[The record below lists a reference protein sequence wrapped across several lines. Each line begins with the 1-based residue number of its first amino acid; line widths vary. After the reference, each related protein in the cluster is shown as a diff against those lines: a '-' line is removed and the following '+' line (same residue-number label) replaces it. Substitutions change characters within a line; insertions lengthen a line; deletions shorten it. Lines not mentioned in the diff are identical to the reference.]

1 MMRVT
6 IATLLFLGFLTVA
19 SAQGQGAAFRTQAG
33 RPATTGNADGVGSAA
48 RFNNPTGMAMDGSG
62 NLYMADTLNNSIRK
76 IAPDGTTT
84 TFAGGQAGSADG
96 NGTNASFRSPV
107 GVVVDANGNIYVADQ
122 SNNTIRKITPDGT
135 VSTLAGFPGSKG
147 GVDDSG
153 TNARFTHPAGLAV
166 DGAGN
171 LYVADAGNNRIRTVT
186 RDGVVGTLAGPLTN
200 SAGGSMDGAS
210 TNASFYFPMALA
222 VDGSTNIYVTDTG
235 NDTIRKITPDGTVST
250 LAGTPRSRGS
260 SDGAATN
267 ARFAFPQGIAVD
279 GSGNLYVADTGN
291 NTLRRI
297 NPDGTVVTLAGQAG
311 LAGATDGAGTNALFN
326 QPMGLVLDG
335 SGNLFVV
342 DSANNSIREIATNRI
357 STTFAGP
364 GGSAGSDN
372 GIESSARFYYPNS
385 VAVDTSSNIY
395 VADVL
400 NFVVRKITADGVV
413 SVLAGQIGQSGDI
426 DGPATN
432 ALFASPNSVAV
443 DGLGNV
449 YVADSDNQ
457 TIRLIGNGMVSTV
470 AGHSGKSGSADG
482 TGTNAFFNFP
492 LGIALDVPGNI
503 YVADG
508 SNQTVRVISTN
519 GVVSTLAGKL
529 SKTGSANGIGTN
541 AMFSSPTALAVDG
554 SGNVYVADSANEI
567 IRKIAPD
574 ATVTTVAGLAGHA
587 GSADG
592 GPTNATFSSMSGL
605 AVDATGNI
613 YVADTFNNTIRMI
626 TSAGV
631 VTTLGGVA
639 GTRGNVDG
647 AGTNSAFNNP
657 SAIAVDAAGN
667 LYVADTF
674 NNTIRVGTRMLVA
687 LPALQ
692 ITGLPSQVIISWS
705 GSATGFV
712 LQSSPALSPPVVW
725 LTLNNIPTMV
735 GGQFVVTNQ
744 AGDPAGFFRL
754 RTP

>member
-1 MMRVT
+1 M
-6 IATLLFLGFLTVA
+6 FG
-19 SAQGQGAAFRTQAG
+19 TQAG
-33 RPATTGNADGVGSAA
+33 RPAATGNADGVGSTA
-48 RFNNPTGMAMDGSG
+48 RFNNPTGMAMDGGG
-62 NLYMADTLNNSIRK
+62 NLYLADTVNNSIRK
-76 IAPDGTTT
+76 ITPDGTTT

-107 GVVVDANGNIYVADQ
+107 GVVVDANGNLYVADQ

-153 TNARFTHPAGLAV
+153 TNARFTHPAGLAL

-171 LYVADAGNNRIRTVT
+171 LYVADTGNNRIRTVT
-186 RDGVVGTLAGPLTN
+186 PDGVVSTLAGPLTN
-200 SAGGSMDGAS
+200 SAGGSTDGAS
-210 TNASFYFPMALA
+210 TNASFYFPVALA
-222 VDGSTNIYVTDTG
+222 VDVSTNIYIADTG

-250 LAGTPRSRGS
+250 LAGKPRSRGS

-279 GSGNLYVADTGN
+279 NSGNLYVSDTGN
-291 NTLRRI
+291 NTIRRI
-297 NPDGTVVTLAGQAG
+297 NLDGTVVTLAGQAG

-326 QPMGLVLDG
+326 LPIGMVVD
-335 SGNLFVV
+335 SFGNLFVV
-342 DSANNSIREIATNRI
+342 DGANNSIREIATNGV
-357 STTFAGP
+357 STTLAGP

-385 VAVDTSSNIY
+385 VAVDTSRNIY
-395 VADVL
+395 VADIL

-432 ALFASPNSVAV
+432 ARFASPNSVAV
-443 DGLGNV
+443 DGSGNV

-457 TIRLIGNGMVSTV
+457 TIRLVSNGMVSTV
-470 AGHSGKSGSADG
+470 AGHSGKNGSADG

-492 LGIALDVPGNI
+492 LGIALDLPGNI
-503 YVADG
+503 YVADA
-508 SNQTVRVISTN
+508 SNQTVRVISTS
-519 GVVSTLAGKL
+519 GLVSTLAGKL
-529 SKTGSANGIGTN
+529 SKPGSANGIGTN
-541 AMFSSPTALAVDG
+541 AMFYNPTALAVDG
-554 SGNVYVADSANEI
+554 SGSVYVADSGNEL

-587 GSADG
+587 GSVDG
-592 GPTNATFSSMSGL
+592 GPTNATFSNMSGL
-605 AVDATGNI
+605 AVDNAGNIYVADTINNTIRMITSAGAVTTLGDVAGTRGNVDGTGTNSSFNNPSGIAVDAGGNI
-613 YVADTFNNTIRMI
+613 YVADTFNNTIR
-626 TSAGV
+626 
-631 VTTLGGVA
+631 
-639 GTRGNVDG
+639 
-647 AGTNSAFNNP
+647 
-657 SAIAVDAAGN
+657 
-667 LYVADTF
+667 
-674 NNTIRVGTRMLVA
+674 VGTPILVA

-692 ITGLPSQVIISWS
+692 ISALPGQVLIAWS
-705 GSATGFV
+705 GSVTGFV
-712 LQSSPALSPPVVW
+712 LQSSSTLSFPLTAW
-725 LTLNNIPTMV
+725 LTVSNIPTMV

-754 RTP
+754 RKP